1 MVGSN
6 VASRKQKPPATQP
19 SSQKSD
25 NAFSIVELKKEVV
38 SRIRSRDMDI
48 PLLPRIATRIMKLS
62 SDPNS
67 SLSDFSNV
75 IKQDQFVTGQIIKI
89 ANSPVYG
96 GLCDITNVN
105 RAIVQIGVRTMK
117 DLILGISMGATIFR
131 NPSFKDEMSILWKHS
146 MAVGYIC
153 QELAQNIKI
162 DSEHAFLCGL
172 LHDIGKPFLLD
183 VVSMISKKKQ
193 ARKRISQESLILVL
207 DHLHQ
212 AVGGILARIW
222 KFSDTITQ
230 SVAHHHE
237 YPTLEGK
244 TKQMAN
250 LVYISDLIAHQLD
263 IGLAEDKSGFDLI
276 EPFEHLGF
284 SGEKVDTILEIL
296 SGQVEA
302 YLVSVS
308 LG

>member
-6 VASRKQKPPATQP
+6 VASGSGAQSPPQKP
-19 SSQKSD
+19 D
-25 NAFSIVELKKEVV
+25 DAFSIVELKKEVV
-38 SRIRSRDMDI
+38 ARIRSHDMDI

-67 SLSDFSNV
+67 SLSDFANI

-117 DLILGISMGATIFR
+117 DLILGISMGASIFR
-131 NPSFKDEMSILWKHS
+131 NPSFKSEMDILWKHS
-146 MAVGYIC
+146 MAVGYVC
-153 QELAQNIKI
+153 QELGQKLKM

-183 VVSMISKKKQ
+183 VISNVSQKKKVEN
-193 ARKRISQESLILVL
+193 RISQDSLILVL

-212 AVGGILARIW
+212 AVGAILARIW

-237 YPTLEGK
+237 YQSLEGK
-244 TKQMAN
+244 TRKLAN
-250 LVYISDLIAHQLD
+250 LVYVSDLIAHHFE
-263 IGLAEDKSGFDLI
+263 IGLADDKTGLDLVEPLED
-276 EPFEHLGF
+276 LGF
-284 SGEKVDTILEIL
+284 PGESVDTILEVL

-302 YLVSVS
+302 YLVSVT